1 MYEQIGRYRILDLLG
16 EGSMA
21 EVYKAYDPQIDREL
35 ALKILKKEW
44 CLDDSYVER
53 FMREAKAAG
62 AFSHPNIVTVYDIGQ
77 IDNRPYIII
86 ELVTGS
92 PLGEVFEPGTPVP
105 MEKVLSIGIQLA
117 DALDYAHN
125 HGVVHRDIKPSNIM
139 VLADGETIKI
149 ADFGIAHIDDPNA
162 QQTQVGTVLGTPQY
176 MSPEQVMGQKVD
188 GRSDLFSVGVVLYQM
203 CSGQKPFE
211 GDSMATLLYKI
222 TRDEPEPLGQSAPGL
237 PAGLQHIIGKLLA
250 KSPERRFQSGD
261 ELARA
266 LRHEQQV
273 LEELSK
279 DKERHR
285 IIPIRVRWSLVMAG
299 LVALTMAVSVYFIE
313 SRQSHSLR
321 QFAVDSGTSLATFIA
336 TESAVP
342 VLQQDWITIET
353 FVEEA
358 MERETFVY
366 LAVMD
371 HLGVVRGATHKEW
384 LDQKYSG
391 PEVTELLYEDPD
403 GTMRAGLAQLSSGE
417 EVLDFET
424 PILFT
429 GKQVGKIRLGLSRT
443 PLQSVVDTTRL
454 LLIALALV
462 TVLAVS
468 LVSYVLA
475 RLLSRPIKSLCTAME
490 QIATGNYDC
499 RISEQRNDELGE
511 AYAEFNR
518 MAAALEARDDEET
531 QPRSAA

>member
-1 MYEQIGRYRILDLLG
+1 MYDQIGRYKILDLLG

-21 EVYKAYDPQIDREL
+21 EVYQAYDPEIDRTL
-35 ALKILKKEW
+35 ALKILKQEW
-44 CLDDSYVER
+44 CLDEDYVQR

-86 ELVTGS
+86 ELVNGV
-92 PLGEVFEPGTPVP
+92 PLGEAFDAKEPVP
-105 MEKVLSIGIQLA
+105 LERLLKIGIQLA
-117 DALDYAHN
+117 DALNYAHDN
-125 HGVVHRDIKPSNIM
+125 GVVHRDIKPSNIL
-139 VLADGETIKI
+139 VLPDRVTIKI
-149 ADFGIAHIDDPNA
+149 ADFGIAHIDDPDAA

-188 GRSDLFSVGVVLYQM
+188 GRSDLFSVGVILYQM

-211 GDSMATLLYKI
+211 GESMATLLYKI
-222 TRDEPEPLGQSAPGL
+222 TRDDPQPLEQSAPDV
-237 PAGLQHIIGKLLA
+237 PAGMQHIIGKLLA
-250 KSPERRFQSGD
+250 KAPERRFQTGD
-261 ELARA
+261 ELSRA
-266 LRHEQQV
+266 LRHEQQA

-285 IIPIRVRWSLVMAG
+285 VIPISVRWSLVMAG

-313 SRQSHSLR
+313 AKQGESLR
-321 QFAVDSGTSLATFIA
+321 LFAVDSGASLAKFIA

-358 MERETFVY
+358 LGRQTFVY
-366 LAVMD
+366 LAIID
-371 HLGVVRGATHKEW
+371 HQGIVRGATHKEW
-384 LDQKYSG
+384 LEQPYSG
-391 PEVTELLYEDPD
+391 PQVSSVWFED
-403 GTMRAGLAQLSSGE
+403 GSLKAGLAELPSGE
-417 EVLDFET
+417 RVLDFET

-429 GKQVGKIRLGLSRT
+429 NREVGRIRLGLT
-443 PLQSVVDTTRL
+443 QQPLQSVVNTTRL

-462 TVLAVS
+462 TIIAVS

-475 RLLSRPIKSLCTAME
+475 RLLSRPIKALCVAFD
-490 QIATGNYDC
+490 QISHGNYDC

-511 AYAEFNR
+511 AFSEFNR
-518 MAAALEARDDEET
+518 MAAALESRDDKET
-531 QPRSAA
+531 PTRTAA

>member
-1 MYEQIGRYRILDLLG
+1 
-16 EGSMA
+16 
-21 EVYKAYDPQIDREL
+21 
-35 ALKILKKEW
+35 
-44 CLDDSYVER
+44 
-53 FMREAKAAG
+53 
-62 AFSHPNIVTVYDIGQ
+62 
-77 IDNRPYIII
+77 
-86 ELVTGS
+86 
-92 PLGEVFEPGTPVP
+92 
-105 MEKVLSIGIQLA
+105 
-117 DALDYAHN
+117 
-125 HGVVHRDIKPSNIM
+125 
-139 VLADGETIKI
+139 
-149 ADFGIAHIDDPNA
+149 
-162 QQTQVGTVLGTPQY
+162 
-176 MSPEQVMGQKVD
+176 MGQKVD